1 MAIKRPNISK
11 PGIVKPNMGK
21 KAPVAKPVV
30 EVAKEQVIE
39 QVEEQVEENEIEVS
53 IEEEIE
59 IPEDMIETPSQ
70 VVEEPKQEEVIA
82 VEEVIEEAVEESSA
96 PKNEEE
102 LQARLKEAEE
112 CEVVENEEVIE
123 ESVKEEKPKK
133 KSSRKKATKKEEKSI
148 EVKEEPIEVKDYKAK
163 PLVDAMKEMIGITG
177 CTTPEWEATK
187 AEIMEQVQGM
197 HIDPDSTPAEMRY
210 LIAEID
216 GALSQLKIFKIN
228 ADQQFN
234 PLLKHINYVSLQ
246 AGSKGSNSEERKAN
260 AIRGLIEY
268 KANPDDAE
276 YTNLLDI
283 QVFAENQI
291 AFYDEMIKI
300 LQDKKNMLITFS
312 GIVKTET
319 QLGGY

>member
-21 KAPVAKPVV
+21 KAPVKPVV
-30 EVAKEQVIE
+30 EEPKVVNEEVVE
-39 QVEEQVEENEIEVS
+39 VVVEEVQEEVVNEIEVPVEEI

-59 IPEDMIETPSQ
+59 VPEDMIQTPPQ
-70 VVEEPKQEEVIA
+70 IIEEEPKQEEKVIEEVEEI
-82 VEEVIEEAVEESSA
+82 VEEVIEE
-96 PKNEEE
+96 P
-102 LQARLKEAEE
+102 
-112 CEVVENEEVIE
+112 
-123 ESVKEEKPKK
+123 VKEEKPKK
-133 KSSRKKATKKEEKSI
+133 KSSRKKAAKKEEKVV
-148 EVKEEPIEVKDYKAK
+148 EPKEEPIEVKDYKAK
-163 PLVDAMKEMIGITG
+163 PLVDAMKSMIGITG
-177 CTTPEWEATK
+177 CTTPEWEQTK
-187 AEIMEQVQGM
+187 ANIIEQVEGM

-210 LIAEID
+210 LIADID
-216 GALSQLKIFKIN
+216 AALSQLKIYKVN

-246 AGSKGSNSEERKAN
+246 AGSKGANSEERKAN

-268 KANPDDAE
+268 KANPDDIE

>member
-1 MAIKRPNISK
+1 MAIKRPTISK

-21 KAPVAKPVV
+21 KAPSKPAVEESKLVKEDPV
-30 EVAKEQVIE
+30 EVQ
-39 QVEEQVEENEIEVS
+39 EEVVNEIEVPV
-53 IEEEIE
+53 EEDIE
-59 IPEDMIETPSQ
+59 IPEDMIETPPQ
-70 VVEEPKQEEVIA
+70 ITVEEPIQEEVVV
-82 VEEVIEEAVEESSA
+82 VEEVIGEAVEESSA
-96 PKNEEE
+96 PK
-102 LQARLKEAEE
+102 AEE
-112 CEVVENEEVIE
+112 SEVVENKEEVVE
-123 ESVKEEKPKK
+123 EPKK
-133 KSSRKKATKKEEKSI
+133 KSKKRSSSRKSKKEESKD
-148 EVKEEPIEVKDYKAK
+148 EPTEETNEEQIIRDYKAK
-163 PLVDAMKEMIGITG
+163 PLVDAMKAMIGITG
-177 CTTPEWEATK
+177 CTTPEWEQTK
-187 AEIMEQVQGM
+187 ANIIEQVEGM

-210 LIAEID
+210 LIADID
-216 GALSQLKIFKIN
+216 AALSQLKIYKIN

-246 AGSKGSNSEERKAN
+246 AGSRGANSEERKAN

-268 KANPDDAE
+268 KTNPDDIE

-300 LQDKKNMLITFS
+300 LVDKKNMLITFS

>member
-21 KAPVAKPVV
+21 KAPVKPVV
-30 EVAKEQVIE
+30 EEPKVVNEEVVE
-39 QVEEQVEENEIEVS
+39 VVVEEVQEEVVNEIEVPVEEI

-59 IPEDMIETPSQ
+59 VPEDMIQTPPQ
-70 VVEEPKQEEVIA
+70 IIEEEPKQEEKVIEEVEEI
-82 VEEVIEEAVEESSA
+82 VEEVIEE
-96 PKNEEE
+96 P
-102 LQARLKEAEE
+102 
-112 CEVVENEEVIE
+112 
-123 ESVKEEKPKK
+123 VKEEKPKK
-133 KSSRKKATKKEEKSI
+133 KSSRKKAAKKEEKVV
-148 EVKEEPIEVKDYKAK
+148 EPKEDPIEVKDYKAK
-163 PLVDAMKEMIGITG
+163 PLVDAMKSMIGITG
-177 CTTPEWEATK
+177 CTTPEWEQTK
-187 AEIMEQVQGM
+187 ANIIEQVEGM

-210 LIAEID
+210 LIADID
-216 GALSQLKIFKIN
+216 AALSQLKIYKIN

-268 KANPDDAE
+268 KANPDDTE

-319 QLGGY
+319 QLGSY

>member
-39 QVEEQVEENEIEVS
+39 QVEEQVVEQVEENEIEVS

-96 PKNEEE
+96 PKNEE
-102 LQARLKEAEE
+102 
-112 CEVVENEEVIE
+112 VIE

-148 EVKEEPIEVKDYKAK
+148 EAKEEPIEVKDYKAK
-163 PLVDAMKEMIGITG
+163 SLVDAMKEMIGITG

-283 QVFAENQI
+283 QIFAENQI

>member
-21 KAPVAKPVV
+21 KAPVKPVV
-30 EVAKEQVIE
+30 EEPKVVNEEVVEVVVEK
-39 QVEEQVEENEIEVS
+39 VEEVVNEIEVPIEEV

-59 IPEDMIETPSQ
+59 VPEDMIQTPPQIIEEETEAPTD
-70 VVEEPKQEEVIA
+70 I
-82 VEEVIEEAVEESSA
+82 VIEEIEKVEEI
-96 PKNEEE
+96 
-102 LQARLKEAEE
+102 AEE
-112 CEVVENEEVIE
+112 IIK

-133 KSSRKKATKKEEKSI
+133 KSSRKKAAKNEEKVVEPKEES
-148 EVKEEPIEVKDYKAK
+148 IEVKDYKAK
-163 PLVDAMKEMIGITG
+163 PLVDAMKSMIGITG
-177 CTTPEWEATK
+177 CTTPEWEQTK
-187 AEIMEQVQGM
+187 ANIIEQVEGM

-210 LIAEID
+210 LIADID
-216 GALSQLKIFKIN
+216 AALSQLKIYKVN

-246 AGSKGSNSEERKAN
+246 AGSKGANSEERKAN

-268 KANPDDAE
+268 KANPDDTE

>member
-21 KAPVAKPVV
+21 KAPVKPVV
-30 EVAKEQVIE
+30 EEPKVVNEEVVE
-39 QVEEQVEENEIEVS
+39 VVVEEIQEEVVNEIEVPVEEI

-59 IPEDMIETPSQ
+59 VPEDMIQTPPQ
-70 VVEEPKQEEVIA
+70 IIEEEPKQEEKVIEEVEEI
-82 VEEVIEEAVEESSA
+82 VEEVIEE
-96 PKNEEE
+96 P
-102 LQARLKEAEE
+102 
-112 CEVVENEEVIE
+112 
-123 ESVKEEKPKK
+123 VKEEKPKK
-133 KSSRKKATKKEEKSI
+133 KSSRKKAAKKEEKVI
-148 EVKEEPIEVKDYKAK
+148 EPKEEPIEVKDYKAK
-163 PLVDAMKEMIGITG
+163 PLVDAMKSMIGITG
-177 CTTPEWEATK
+177 CTTPEWEQTK
-187 AEIMEQVQGM
+187 ANIIEQVEGM

-210 LIAEID
+210 LIADID
-216 GALSQLKIFKIN
+216 AALSQLKIYKIN

-246 AGSKGSNSEERKAN
+246 AGSKGANSEERKAN

-268 KANPDDAE
+268 KTNPDDTE

>member
-1 MAIKRPNISK
+1 MAVKRPNISK

-21 KAPVAKPVV
+21 KAPVKPVV
-30 EVAKEQVIE
+30 EESKVVNEEV
-39 QVEEQVEENEIEVS
+39 VEVVVEKAEEVVNEIEVPVEEA

-59 IPEDMIETPSQ
+59 IPEDIVIEEVKT
-70 VVEEPKQEEVIA
+70 VEEVENVEEVLIESTSPNSEEELEERLEEA
-82 VEEVIEEAVEESSA
+82 AENEVIEE
-96 PKNEEE
+96 P
-102 LQARLKEAEE
+102 
-112 CEVVENEEVIE
+112 VI
-123 ESVKEEKPKK
+123 EEKPKK
-133 KSSRKKATKKEEKSI
+133 KSSRKKATKKEEKVV
-148 EVKEEPIEVKDYKAK
+148 EPKEESIEVKDYKAK
-163 PLVDAMKEMIGITG
+163 PLVDAMKSMIGITG
-177 CTTPEWEATK
+177 CTTPEWEQTK
-187 AEIMEQVQGM
+187 ANIIEQVEGM

-210 LIAEID
+210 LIADID
-216 GALSQLKIFKIN
+216 AALSQLKIYKVN

-268 KANPDDAE
+268 KANPDDIE

-319 QLGGY
+319 QLGSY

>member
-21 KAPVAKPVV
+21 KAPVKP
-30 EVAKEQVIE
+30 
-39 QVEEQVEENEIEVS
+39 
-53 IEEEIE
+53 
-59 IPEDMIETPSQ
+59 
-70 VVEEPKQEEVIA
+70 VVEEPKVVNEEVVEVVVEKTEEVVNEIEIPIEEVVEEEIEVPEDMIQTPPQIIEKEESKQEEIVVEEAA
-82 VEEVIEEAVEESSA
+82 VEEVIEE
-96 PKNEEE
+96 
-102 LQARLKEAEE
+102 
-112 CEVVENEEVIE
+112 
-123 ESVKEEKPKK
+123 VKEEIIEEPKK
-133 KSSRKKATKKEEKSI
+133 KTSKKRSSKKAKKDEPAEEI
-148 EVKEEPIEVKDYKAK
+148 PEEANEQQIIKDYKAK
-163 PLVDAMKEMIGITG
+163 PLVDAMKSMIGITG
-177 CTTPEWEATK
+177 CTTPEWEQTK
-187 AEIMEQVQGM
+187 ANIIEQVEGM

-210 LIAEID
+210 LIADID
-216 GALSQLKIFKIN
+216 AALSQLKIYKIN

-268 KANPDDAE
+268 KANPDDIE

>member
-21 KAPVAKPVV
+21 KAPVKPVV
-30 EVAKEQVIE
+30 EEPKVVNEEVVEVVVEK
-39 QVEEQVEENEIEVS
+39 VEEVVNEIEVPVEETVEEVVEEEIEVPEDMIQTPPQI

-59 IPEDMIETPSQ
+59 APTDI
-70 VVEEPKQEEVIA
+70 
-82 VEEVIEEAVEESSA
+82 VIEEVE
-96 PKNEEE
+96 KIEEI
-102 LQARLKEAEE
+102 A
-112 CEVVENEEVIE
+112 EEVIE

-133 KSSRKKATKKEEKSI
+133 KSSRKKAAKKEEKVVES
-148 EVKEEPIEVKDYKAK
+148 KEEPIEVKDYKAK
-163 PLVDAMKEMIGITG
+163 PLVDAMKSMIGITG
-177 CTTPEWEATK
+177 CTTPEWEQTK
-187 AEIMEQVQGM
+187 ANIIEQVEGM
-197 HIDPDSTPAEMRY
+197 HIDPDSTPVEMRY
-210 LIAEID
+210 LIADID
-216 GALSQLKIFKIN
+216 AALSQLKIYKVN

-246 AGSKGSNSEERKAN
+246 AGSKGANSEERKAN

-268 KANPDDAE
+268 KANPDDIE

>member
-1 MAIKRPNISK
+1 MAIKKPNISK

-30 EVAKEQVIE
+30 EVAKEEVIKE
-39 QVEEQVEENEIEVS
+39 VVKQVEENEIEVS

-59 IPEDMIETPSQ
+59 IPEDMIETPEDMIETPSQ
-70 VVEEPKQEEVIA
+70 VVEEPKQEEVIV
-82 VEEVIEEAVEESSA
+82 VEEVIKEEPQE
-96 PKNEEE
+96 
-102 LQARLKEAEE
+102 QLKEAEE
-112 CEVVENEEVIE
+112 CEVVENEEIVE
-123 ESVKEEKPKK
+123 EPVKEEKPKK
-133 KSSRKKATKKEEKSI
+133 KSSRKKAAKKEEK
-148 EVKEEPIEVKDYKAK
+148 VVDPKEESIEVKDYKAK

-177 CTTPEWEATK
+177 CTTPEWEQTK

-197 HIDPDSTPAEMRY
+197 QIDPDSTPAEMRY

-260 AIRGLIEY
+260 AIKGLIEY
-268 KANPDDAE
+268 KSNPDDAE

-300 LQDKKNMLITFS
+300 LVDKKNMLITFS

-319 QLGGY
+319 QLGSY

>member
-21 KAPVAKPVV
+21 KAPVKPTVEEPKVVNEEVV
-30 EVAKEQVIE
+30 EVVVEK
-39 QVEEQVEENEIEVS
+39 VEEVVNEIEVPVEEV

-59 IPEDMIETPSQ
+59 VPEDMIQTSPQIIE
-70 VVEEPKQEEVIA
+70 EEPKQEEIV
-82 VEEVIEEAVEESSA
+82 VEE
-96 PKNEEE
+96 
-102 LQARLKEAEE
+102 
-112 CEVVENEEVIE
+112 EVVEEIAEEEAIE
-123 ESVKEEKPKK
+123 EPVKEEKPKK
-133 KSSRKKATKKEEKSI
+133 KSSRKKATKKEEKVV
-148 EVKEEPIEVKDYKAK
+148 EDKEESVEVKDYKAK
-163 PLVDAMKEMIGITG
+163 PLVDAMKSMIGITG
-177 CTTPEWEATK
+177 CTTPEWEQTK
-187 AEIMEQVQGM
+187 ANIIEQVEGM

-210 LIAEID
+210 LIADID
-216 GALSQLKIFKIN
+216 AALSQLKIYKVN

-268 KANPDDAE
+268 KTNPDDTE

-319 QLGGY
+319 QLGSY

>member
-21 KAPVAKPVV
+21 KAPVKP
-30 EVAKEQVIE
+30 
-39 QVEEQVEENEIEVS
+39 
-53 IEEEIE
+53 
-59 IPEDMIETPSQ
+59 
-70 VVEEPKQEEVIA
+70 VVEEPKVVNEEVVEVIVEEVQEEVVNEIEIPIEEVIDEEIEVPEDMIQTPPQIIEEEESKQEEIVVEEAA
-82 VEEVIEEAVEESSA
+82 VEEVIEE
-96 PKNEEE
+96 
-102 LQARLKEAEE
+102 
-112 CEVVENEEVIE
+112 
-123 ESVKEEKPKK
+123 VKEEKVEEPKK
-133 KSSRKKATKKEEKSI
+133 KTSKKRSSKKAKKDEPAEEIPEETNKQQII
-148 EVKEEPIEVKDYKAK
+148 EDYKAK
-163 PLVDAMKEMIGITG
+163 PLVDAMKSMIGITG
-177 CTTPEWEATK
+177 CTTPEWEQTK
-187 AEIMEQVQGM
+187 ANIIEQVEGM

-210 LIAEID
+210 LIADID
-216 GALSQLKIFKIN
+216 AALSQLKIYKIN

-260 AIRGLIEY
+260 AIKGLIEY
-268 KANPDDAE
+268 KANPDDVE

-319 QLGGY
+319 QLGSY

>member
-1 MAIKRPNISK
+1 M
-11 PGIVKPNMGK
+11 
-21 KAPVAKPVV
+21 
-30 EVAKEQVIE
+30 Q
-39 QVEEQVEENEIEVS
+39 
-53 IEEEIE
+53 
-59 IPEDMIETPSQ
+59 
-70 VVEEPKQEEVIA
+70 
-82 VEEVIEEAVEESSA
+82 
-96 PKNEEE
+96 
-102 LQARLKEAEE
+102 
-112 CEVVENEEVIE
+112 
-123 ESVKEEKPKK
+123 
-133 KSSRKKATKKEEKSI
+133 
-148 EVKEEPIEVKDYKAK
+148 
-163 PLVDAMKEMIGITG
+163 
-177 CTTPEWEATK
+177 
-187 AEIMEQVQGM
+187 
-197 HIDPDSTPAEMRY
+197 IDPDSTPAEMRY

-300 LQDKKNMLITFS
+300 LVDKKNMLITFS

-319 QLGGY
+319 QLGSY

>member
-21 KAPVAKPVV
+21 KAPVKPVV
-30 EVAKEQVIE
+30 EEPKVVKEEVVE
-39 QVEEQVEENEIEVS
+39 VVVEEVQKEVVNEIEVPVEEV

-59 IPEDMIETPSQ
+59 VPEDMIQTPPQ
-70 VVEEPKQEEVIA
+70 IIEEEPKQEEIVIEEVEKVEEI
-82 VEEVIEEAVEESSA
+82 VEEVIEE
-96 PKNEEE
+96 P
-102 LQARLKEAEE
+102 
-112 CEVVENEEVIE
+112 
-123 ESVKEEKPKK
+123 VKEEKPKK
-133 KSSRKKATKKEEKSI
+133 KSSRKKATKKEEKVV
-148 EVKEEPIEVKDYKAK
+148 EPKEESIEVKDYKAK
-163 PLVDAMKEMIGITG
+163 PLVDAMKSMIGITG
-177 CTTPEWEATK
+177 CTTPEWEQTK
-187 AEIMEQVQGM
+187 ANIIEQVEGM

-210 LIAEID
+210 LIADID
-216 GALSQLKIFKIN
+216 AALSQLKIYKVN

-246 AGSKGSNSEERKAN
+246 AGSKGANSEERKAN

-268 KANPDDAE
+268 KTNPDDTE

-291 AFYDEMIKI
+291 VFYDEMIKI

>member
-21 KAPVAKPVV
+21 KAPVKP
-30 EVAKEQVIE
+30 
-39 QVEEQVEENEIEVS
+39 
-53 IEEEIE
+53 
-59 IPEDMIETPSQ
+59 
-70 VVEEPKQEEVIA
+70 VVEEPKVVNEEVVEVVVEKTEEVVNEIEIPIEEVVEEEIEVPEDMIQTPPQIIEEEESKQEEIVVEEAA
-82 VEEVIEEAVEESSA
+82 VEEVIEE
-96 PKNEEE
+96 
-102 LQARLKEAEE
+102 
-112 CEVVENEEVIE
+112 
-123 ESVKEEKPKK
+123 VKEEKVEEPKK
-133 KSSRKKATKKEEKSI
+133 KTSKKRSSKKAKKDEPAEEVPEEANEQQII
-148 EVKEEPIEVKDYKAK
+148 EDYKAK
-163 PLVDAMKEMIGITG
+163 PLVDAMKSMIGITG
-177 CTTPEWEATK
+177 CTTPEWEQTK
-187 AEIMEQVQGM
+187 ANIIEQVEGM

-210 LIAEID
+210 LIADID
-216 GALSQLKIFKIN
+216 AALSQLKIYKVN

-268 KANPDDAE
+268 KSNPDDIE

-319 QLGGY
+319 QLGSY

>member
-1 MAIKRPNISK
+1 MAVKRPNISK

-21 KAPVAKPVV
+21 KAPVKPVV
-30 EVAKEQVIE
+30 EESKVVNEEV
-39 QVEEQVEENEIEVS
+39 VEVVVEKAEEVVNEIEVPVEEA

-59 IPEDMIETPSQ
+59 IPEDIVIEEVKT
-70 VVEEPKQEEVIA
+70 VEEVENVEEVLIESTSPNSEEELEERLEERLEEA
-82 VEEVIEEAVEESSA
+82 AENEVIEE
-96 PKNEEE
+96 P
-102 LQARLKEAEE
+102 
-112 CEVVENEEVIE
+112 VI
-123 ESVKEEKPKK
+123 EEKPKK
-133 KSSRKKATKKEEKSI
+133 KSSRKKATKKEEKVVEPKEESI
-148 EVKEEPIEVKDYKAK
+148 EIKDYKAK
-163 PLVDAMKEMIGITG
+163 PLVDAMKSMIGITG
-177 CTTPEWEATK
+177 CTTPEWEQTK
-187 AEIMEQVQGM
+187 ANIIEQVEGM

-210 LIAEID
+210 LIADID
-216 GALSQLKIFKIN
+216 AALSQLKIYKIN

-319 QLGGY
+319 QLGSY

>member
-1 MAIKRPNISK
+1 MAIKKPTINK
-11 PGIVKPNMGK
+11 PGIVKPSISK
-21 KAPVAKPVV
+21 KAPVAPAKVVKEEPAQVV
-30 EVAKEQVIE
+30 EQK
-39 QVEEQVEENEIEVS
+39 VEEPVQEVVEENEIEVPV
-53 IEEEIE
+53 EEEIE
-59 IPEDMIETPSQ
+59 IPADVVAVEEPESVVEDAPIENAISDSEEEPQ
-70 VVEEPKQEEVIA
+70 EILEEAEEEVVEE
-82 VEEVIEEAVEESSA
+82 S
-96 PKNEEE
+96 
-102 LQARLKEAEE
+102 KE
-112 CEVVENEEVIE
+112 
-123 ESVKEEKPKK
+123 EEKPKK
-133 KSSRKKATKKEEKSI
+133 KSSSRKKSTAKKAEPKVEEKQ
-148 EVKEEPIEVKDYKAK
+148 EPINKADYKAK

-197 HIDPDSTPAEMRY
+197 QIDPDSTPAEMRY
-210 LIAEID
+210 LIADID
-216 GALSQLKIFKIN
+216 GALSQLKILKIN

-268 KANPDDAE
+268 KSNPDDME

>member
-1 MAIKRPNISK
+1 MAIKRPTINK
-11 PGIVKPNMGK
+11 PGIIKPSISKKVPNAPANPIKVVKEEPEQ
-21 KAPVAKPVV
+21 VV
-30 EVAKEQVIE
+30 EEVVEQVQE
-39 QVEEQVEENEIEVS
+39 VVVEENEIEIPTDVVTQ
-53 IEEEIE
+53 EEPVQEVE
-59 IPEDMIETPSQ
+59 EPVQE
-70 VVEEPKQEEVIA
+70 VVEEP
-82 VEEVIEEAVEESSA
+82 VEEV
-96 PKNEEE
+96 
-102 LQARLKEAEE
+102 
-112 CEVVENEEVIE
+112 EEVKVPEDIVVPE
-123 ESVKEEKPKK
+123 LEPVAEEKPKK
-133 KSSRKKATKKEEKSI
+133 KSSRKKSTKKDKDEQPVAEEQKSVVV
-148 EVKEEPIEVKDYKAK
+148 ENYQAK
-163 PLVDAMKEMIGITG
+163 PLIDAMKEMIGITG

-197 HIDPDSTPAEMRY
+197 QIDPDSTPAEMRY
-210 LIAEID
+210 LIADID
-216 GALSQLKIFKIN
+216 GALSQLKILKIN

-268 KANPDDAE
+268 KSNPDDAV

-319 QLGGY
+319 QLGSY

>member
-1 MAIKRPNISK
+1 M
-11 PGIVKPNMGK
+11 
-21 KAPVAKPVV
+21 
-30 EVAKEQVIE
+30 
-39 QVEEQVEENEIEVS
+39 
-53 IEEEIE
+53 IEEVKEE
-59 IPEDMIETPSQ
+59 K
-70 VVEEPKQEEVIA
+70 VEEPKKKTSKKRSSKKAKKDEPAEEIP
-82 VEEVIEEAVEESSA
+82 EEA
-96 PKNEEE
+96 NE
-102 LQARLKEAEE
+102 QQ
-112 CEVVENEEVIE
+112 I
-123 ESVKEEKPKK
+123 
-133 KSSRKKATKKEEKSI
+133 I
-148 EVKEEPIEVKDYKAK
+148 KDYKAK
-163 PLVDAMKEMIGITG
+163 PLVDAMKSMIGITG
-177 CTTPEWEATK
+177 CTTPEWEQTK
-187 AEIMEQVQGM
+187 ANIVEQVEGM

-210 LIAEID
+210 LIADID
-216 GALSQLKIFKIN
+216 AALSQLKIYKVN

-246 AGSKGSNSEERKAN
+246 AGSKGANSEERKAN

-268 KANPDDAE
+268 KVNPDDIE

>member
-21 KAPVAKPVV
+21 KAPSKPTVEESKLVKEDSVEVQEEVVNKIEVPVV
-30 EVAKEQVIE
+30 E
-39 QVEEQVEENEIEVS
+39 EEV
-53 IEEEIE
+53 E
-59 IPEDMIETPSQ
+59 IPTDI
-70 VVEEPKQEEVIA
+70 VVEEVKTIEEVEK
-82 VEEVIEEAVEESSA
+82 VEEVLIESSA
-96 PKNEEE
+96 PESEEE
-102 LQARLKEAEE
+102 LQERLKEAAQE
-112 CEVVENEEVIE
+112 EVVEEAKV
-123 ESVKEEKPKK
+123 EEKPKK
-133 KSSRKKATKKEEKSI
+133 KSSRKKAAKKEEKIVES
-148 EVKEEPIEVKDYKAK
+148 KEEPIEVKDYKAK
-163 PLVDAMKEMIGITG
+163 PLVDAMKAMIGITG
-177 CTTPEWEATK
+177 CTTPEWEQTK
-187 AEIMEQVQGM
+187 ANIIEQVEGM

-210 LIAEID
+210 LIADID
-216 GALSQLKIFKIN
+216 AALSQLKIYKIN

-246 AGSKGSNSEERKAN
+246 AGSRGANSEERKAN

-268 KANPDDAE
+268 KTNPDDIE

-300 LQDKKNMLITFS
+300 LVDKKNMLITFS

>member
-1 MAIKRPNISK
+1 MAIKRPTISK

-21 KAPVAKPVV
+21 KAPVKPVV
-30 EVAKEQVIE
+30 EEPKVVKEEVVE
-39 QVEEQVEENEIEVS
+39 VVVEEVQEEVVNEIEVPVEEI

-59 IPEDMIETPSQ
+59 VPEDIVIEEVKT
-70 VVEEPKQEEVIA
+70 VEEVETVEEVLIESA
-82 VEEVIEEAVEESSA
+82 APNSEEELKERLEEAAKNEVIEE
-96 PKNEEE
+96 P
-102 LQARLKEAEE
+102 
-112 CEVVENEEVIE
+112 
-123 ESVKEEKPKK
+123 VKEEKPKK
-133 KSSRKKATKKEEKSI
+133 KSSRKKAAKKEEKVV
-148 EVKEEPIEVKDYKAK
+148 EPKEESIEVKDYKAK
-163 PLVDAMKEMIGITG
+163 PLVDAMKSMIGITG
-177 CTTPEWEATK
+177 CTTPEWEQTK
-187 AEIMEQVQGM
+187 ANIIEQVEGM

-210 LIAEID
+210 LIADID
-216 GALSQLKIFKIN
+216 AALSQLKIYKIN

-246 AGSKGSNSEERKAN
+246 AGSRGANSEERKAN

-268 KANPDDAE
+268 KTNPDDTE

>member
-1 MAIKRPNISK
+1 MAIKRPTINK
-11 PGIVKPNMGK
+11 PGIVKPSINK
-21 KAPVAKPVV
+21 KAPVAPTKIVKEEVQEVV
-30 EVAKEQVIE
+30 QETIQEEVQETI
-39 QVEEQVEENEIEVS
+39 EENEIEVPVDIIVKEES
-53 IEEEIE
+53 IIEE
-59 IPEDMIETPSQ
+59 T
-70 VVEEPKQEEVIA
+70 QEEVVVQETIQEEIVQEQVEEVVEQA
-82 VEEVIEEAVEESSA
+82 VEE
-96 PKNEEE
+96 K
-102 LQARLKEAEE
+102 
-112 CEVVENEEVIE
+112 VV
-123 ESVKEEKPKK
+123 
-133 KSSRKKATKKEEKSI
+133 
-148 EVKEEPIEVKDYKAK
+148 EVKEEPKKKSNSRKRSSTKKAKEEVVEEKSEAISKEDYKAK

-197 HIDPDSTPAEMRY
+197 QIDPDSTPAEMRY
-210 LIAEID
+210 LIADID
-216 GALSQLKIFKIN
+216 AALSQLKILKIN

-268 KANPDDAE
+268 KSNPDDVE

-300 LQDKKNMLITFS
+300 LMDKKNMLITFS

-319 QLGGY
+319 QLGSY

>member
-1 MAIKRPNISK
+1 MAIKRPTINK
-11 PGIVKPNMGK
+11 PGIVKPSINK
-21 KAPVAKPVV
+21 KAPVAPTKIVKEEVEEVVQETIQEVVEETIEENEIEVPVDIIVKEESVIEETQEEVVVQETVQEEIVEEQEV
-30 EVAKEQVIE
+30 EVAEEQVVE
-39 QVEEQVEENEIEVS
+39 EVVVEEQVEE
-53 IEEEIE
+53 
-59 IPEDMIETPSQ
+59 
-70 VVEEPKQEEVIA
+70 VV
-82 VEEVIEEAVEESSA
+82 
-96 PKNEEE
+96 
-102 LQARLKEAEE
+102 
-112 CEVVENEEVIE
+112 
-123 ESVKEEKPKK
+123 
-133 KSSRKKATKKEEKSI
+133 
-148 EVKEEPIEVKDYKAK
+148 EVKEEPKKKSNSRKRSSAKKAKEEVVEEKSEAISKEDYKAK

-187 AEIMEQVQGM
+187 SEIMEQVQGM
-197 HIDPDSTPAEMRY
+197 QIDPDSTPAEMRY
-210 LIAEID
+210 LIADID
-216 GALSQLKIFKIN
+216 AALSQLKILKIN

-268 KANPDDAE
+268 KSNPDDTE

-300 LQDKKNMLITFS
+300 LMDKKNMLITFC

-319 QLGGY
+319 QLGSY

>member
-1 MAIKRPNISK
+1 MAIKKPTINK
-11 PGIVKPNMGK
+11 PGIVKPSISK
-21 KAPVAKPVV
+21 KAPVAPVKVIKEEPAQVV
-30 EVAKEQVIE
+30 EQK
-39 QVEEQVEENEIEVS
+39 VEEPVQEAVENVIEENEIEVP
-53 IEEEIE
+53 IEEVVEEEIE
-59 IPEDMIETPSQ
+59 IPADVVAVEEPEPVIEDVPMENAVPDSEEEPQ
-70 VVEEPKQEEVIA
+70 ERLEEVEEEVVEEP
-82 VEEVIEEAVEESSA
+82 
-96 PKNEEE
+96 
-102 LQARLKEAEE
+102 
-112 CEVVENEEVIE
+112 
-123 ESVKEEKPKK
+123 KEEKPKK
-133 KSSRKKATKKEEKSI
+133 KSSSRKKSTAKKAEKVEPKVEEKQ
-148 EVKEEPIEVKDYKAK
+148 EPINKADYKAK

-197 HIDPDSTPAEMRY
+197 QIDPDSTPAEMRY
-210 LIAEID
+210 LIADID
-216 GALSQLKIFKIN
+216 GALSQLKILKIN

-268 KANPDDAE
+268 KSNPDDME

>member
-1 MAIKRPNISK
+1 MKGICKPAGIK
-11 PGIVKPNMGK
+11 KPNMKRG
-21 KAPVAKPVV
+21 PVPEPPKTKVI
-30 EVAKEQVIE
+30 KEEKVNLDAVIE
-39 QVEEQVEENEIEVS
+39 DIVEEEVVKEENIVKEESIEIVEEEV
-53 IEEEIE
+53 IQQEDIKEEEI
-59 IPEDMIETPSQ
+59 IHQEDIKE
-70 VVEEPKQEEVIA
+70 EEVIKEEDIKA
-82 VEEVIEEAVEESSA
+82 EKEEIVEEIV
-96 PKNEEE
+96 
-102 LQARLKEAEE
+102 
-112 CEVVENEEVIE
+112 
-123 ESVKEEKPKK
+123 EEKPKK
-133 KSSRKKATKKEEKSI
+133 KSSSRKKSTNKKAEPKAEEPVAEPIKKEN
-148 EVKEEPIEVKDYKAK
+148 YKAK

-177 CTTPEWEATK
+177 CTTPEWEQTK
-187 AEIMEQVQGM
+187 ANIQEQIEGM

-216 GALSQLKIFKIN
+216 GALSQLKIHKVN

-268 KANPDDAE
+268 KSNPDDTE

-300 LQDKKNMLITFS
+300 LMDKKNMLITFS

-319 QLGGY
+319 QLGSY